1 MLTVTTAA
9 WDRLSKLQSTR
20 PEVTAMRLKVED
32 GRPRCH
38 KGVQRKDDRVINL
51 PNRPLLLM
59 TQKVARKLNDQTLD
73 APKTK
78 RGPRLRLTEISQ

>member
-20 PEVTAMRLKVED
+20 PEVTTMRLKIKD
-32 GRPRCH
+32 GRPMCN
-38 KGVQRKDDRVINL
+38 KGSKRKDDRVIDL
-51 PNRPLLLM
+51 PNRPVLLM
-59 TQKVARKLNDQTLD
+59 TQKVASKLSDQTLD

-78 RGPRLRLTEISQ
+78 RGPRLRLKEISR